1 MKWIFTGF
9 AFPTG
14 RWERDTKANKIP
26 GLVKLG
32 NFFFCKKSTKN
43 TKKHEGLDSP
53 YRSQNILSHRI
64 RKKIICGNMFSFFP
78 SWVLAQF
85 VIPVPCQ
92 ARGKLQRVK
101 DSTWRESKYFFFA
114 PEWMPTFPQGMET
127 V

>member
-1 MKWIFTGF
+1 
-9 AFPTG
+9 
-14 RWERDTKANKIP
+14 
-26 GLVKLG
+26 
-32 NFFFCKKSTKN
+32 
-43 TKKHEGLDSP
+43 
-53 YRSQNILSHRI
+53 
-64 RKKIICGNMFSFFP
+64 MFSFFP